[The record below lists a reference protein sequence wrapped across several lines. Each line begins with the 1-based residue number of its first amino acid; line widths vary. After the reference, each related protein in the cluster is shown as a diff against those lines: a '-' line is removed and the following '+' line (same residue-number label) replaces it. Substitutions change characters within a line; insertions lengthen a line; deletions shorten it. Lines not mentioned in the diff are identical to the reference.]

1 MHVDFNIHPLHPDW
15 LRTLNILLYLSPGWK
30 DEWGGELLVKARP
43 DDGPRV
49 IAPTFNR
56 AVIMLTD
63 AHTYHGYRAM
73 RLPAGVTRRSIA
85 TYAYRRVGD
94 EQVVPRTTGW
104 VPDDA
109 GPLKRALARH
119 YDTLVR
125 AIRYALGRA

>member
-1 MHVDFNIHPLHPDW
+1 MLEPLPVSPRW
-15 LRTLNILLYLSPGWK
+15 LDDPAALRPSFLTAG
-30 DEWGGELLVKARP
+30 P
-43 DDGPRV
+43 DDAPRV

-63 AHTYHGYRAM
+63 AHTYHGYRTM

-125 AIRYALGRA
+125 AKYRW